1 VLRVGDPD
9 PGEVLPPPVSEFV
22 GPFRI
27 LRTIGQGGMGVVYE
41 ARDERLGRRVAL
53 KMLLPSL
60 TDTTARERLRRE
72 ARTAA
77 GIRHPNVCQ
86 VFEIGD
92 GEVLYLAMELL
103 EGEPLSARLARGP
116 LPAAEAVAYGLQ
128 ILSALEA
135 LHARGVL
142 HRDLKPSNVYLTK
155 HGVKLLDFGLALPFV
170 LDASGDERLTLTGTV
185 LGTPQYM
192 APERWMNEGSVGPES
207 DLFAVAAILFEMVT
221 GRLAFSGRSPIEVA
235 RAVLSDPAPSL
246 QGGPGVDVLDRVVR
260 TGLGKS
266 ARDRYPSAAAMAL
279 ALGEVQ
285 RAVTTESTATA
296 TRSLTRVLVLPFRLL
311 RPDPDVDFLGPG
323 IADGVTTAL
332 SGLPSLVMRSAHV
345 GARYAGTSP
354 DFVAIAREAAVDV
367 VLLGTLLR
375 AGDRLRASAQLV
387 EVPSGTVLWSG
398 VEDASVGDVLALQD
412 ELVRRIVESLSIPL
426 SARDRS
432 GMQRKTPATARA
444 HELFMRANQIS
455 SVMDMLP
462 AARDLYLQSLEEDP
476 RFAPAWARL
485 GRVHR
490 VMSKYGFPDP
500 AGNLR
505 LAEEA
510 FRKSLQLDPDL
521 SLAHYLFTHHE
532 VEECGRAHEAM
543 VRLLGRV
550 RASPAEAELFAALV
564 LACRFCGLLG
574 ASVAAD
580 RRARRLDPG
589 MRTSVA
595 YTHWMKGDWEAAIA
609 HDDDDMRW
617 LRLYSLPLLG
627 REAEAVQ
634 VAAEME
640 ARAPQGARPM
650 VQTTRTA
657 LLHDREGCVAATE
670 SLLARGMRDPEG
682 LYFGVRNYAHVGEA
696 DRALT
701 LFRRVVDGGLHCAE
715 TFRRDPWLEPLRLLA
730 PFRAEVERAE
740 AGRRR
745 SVEAYR
751 AAGGEALL
759 GPAD

>member
-1 VLRVGDPD
+1 
-9 PGEVLPPPVSEFV
+9 
-22 GPFRI
+22 
-27 LRTIGQGGMGVVYE
+27 MGIVYE

-60 TDTTARERLRRE
+60 TDGTARERLRRE

-86 VFEIGD
+86 VYEIGD
-92 GEVLYLAMELL
+92 GETLYLAMELL
-103 EGEPLSARLARGP
+103 EGEPLSVRLTRGP
-116 LPAAEAVAYGLQ
+116 LAPSEAVAYGLQ

-142 HRDLKPSNVYLTK
+142 HRDLKPSNVYLTQ
-155 HGVKLLDFGLALPFV
+155 HGVKLLDFGLALPFQ
-170 LDASGDERLTLTGTV
+170 LDATGDERLTLTGTV

-221 GRLAFSGRSPIEVA
+221 GRVAFGGRTPLEVA

-260 TGLGKS
+260 TGLAKG
-266 ARDRYPSAAAMAL
+266 ARDRFPTAAAMAL
-279 ALGEVQ
+279 ALGEAQQV
-285 RAVTTESTATA
+285 VTPGTTATA
-296 TRSLTRVLVLPFRLL
+296 ARSLTRVLVLPFRLL

-332 SGLPSLVMRSAHV
+332 SGLPALVMRSAHV
-345 GARYAGTSP
+345 GTRFAGPAP
-354 DFVAIAREAAVDV
+354 DFALIAKEAAVDV

-375 AGDRLRASAQLV
+375 AGQRLRATAQLV
-387 EVPSGTVLWSG
+387 EVPHGTVLWSG
-398 VEDASVGDVLALQD
+398 TEDAAVGDVLALQD

-432 GMQRKTPATARA
+432 GMHRKTPATARA

-455 SVMDMLP
+455 SVTERLP
-462 AARDLYLQSLEEDP
+462 AARDLYLESLAEDP

-485 GRVHR
+485 GRVYR
-490 VMSKYGFPDP
+490 VMGKYGFPDP
-500 AGNLR
+500 EESLR
-505 LAEEA
+505 RAEEA
-510 FRKSLQLDPDL
+510 FEKALALDPDL
-521 SLAHYLFTHHE
+521 SLAHYLFTHFE
-532 VEECGRAHEAM
+532 VEETGRSVEAM
-543 VRLLGRV
+543 ARLLGRV

-564 LACRFCGLLG
+564 VACRFCGLL
-574 ASVAAD
+574 APSVAAD

-589 MRTSVA
+589 LRTSVA
-595 YTHWMKGDWEAAIA
+595 YTHWMRGDWETALA

-627 REAEAVQ
+627 REAEAVR
-634 VAAEME
+634 VAAEMH
-640 ARAPQGARPM
+640 ARATPGARPM
-650 VQTTRTA
+650 VETTRAA
-657 LLHDREGCVAATE
+657 LLNDRAGCVAATE
-670 SLLARGMRDPEG
+670 SVLARGLRDPEA
-682 LYFGVRNYAHVGEA
+682 LYFCVRNYAHVGETE
-696 DRALT
+696 RAVAT
-701 LFRRVVDGGLHCAE
+701 LGRVVAGGFFNPA
-715 TFRRDPWLEPLRLLA
+715 TFLRDPWLEPLHGL
-730 PFRAEVERAE
+730 PTFTAEVERAE
-740 AGRRR
+740 VGR
-745 SVEAYR
+745 AR
-751 AAGGEALL
+751 AVDAFRGSGGEALL